1 VEERFQQI
9 ADAAALGMEI
19 VAVAI
24 VTIGAAAALAKLVRW
39 TLRRT
44 AATRKDI
51 WRRFALSL
59 MLGLEFMLA
68 ADIVR
73 TAISPTL
80 LQIGELAAIAAI
92 RTFLNYFLAAD
103 IEYADQEDADVIA
116 ARRPGK
122 AA

>member
-24 VTIGAAAALAKLVRW
+24 VTIGAAAALARLVRW

-103 IEYADQEDADVIA
+103 IEYADQEDPDVSRARQKREA
-116 ARRPGK
+116 A
-122 AA
+122 